1 MSKKKSVATK
11 SLSASDFGLNSMQ
24 NSFCQFI
31 VAGQN
36 VGDAYIAA
44 GYSVK
49 NRNSAQSAGSRLL
62 GNVKVQRY
70 IDYLQRTM
78 RLEMGLT
85 TTAVLQATV
94 AIAMSNI
101 MDYVDIK
108 GDTLSF
114 KDIAKLPPLKQSA
127 ISEIQINPG
136 QYGNNYRIKLHPKQP
151 ALDRLFETLGLNHD
165 MDSAISAL
173 RRFGYEVRPTP
184 RGYEVIDAYGEQ
196 LNAIAPGEQN
206 DLDMALD
213 DE

>member
-1 MSKKKSVATK
+1 MSKKKSVATN
-11 SLSASDFGLNSMQ
+11 SLSPSAFGLNSMQ
-24 NSFCQFI
+24 GLFCEFI
-31 VAGQN
+31 VAGHS

-49 NRNSAQSAGSRLL
+49 NRNTAQSAGSRLL
-62 GNVKVQRY
+62 GNVKAQRY
-70 IDYLQRTM
+70 IDSLQRQT

-85 TTAVLQATV
+85 NAAILQATL

-101 MDYVDIK
+101 MDYIDIK

-136 QYGNNYRIKLHPKQP
+136 QYGNNYRLKLHPKQP
-151 ALDRLFETLGLNHD
+151 ALDKLFDHLGLNHD

-196 LNAIAPGEQN
+196 LNAIAG
-206 DLDMALD
+206 DDSTALD
-213 DE
+213 DD